1 MAIRETRR
9 NLRIVSASGESEV
22 IAQELSGLG
31 HKLTEL
37 EKRLTEVEK
46 VNARLEVAALTTAR
60 ALGEIAQHWDD
71 VYEAMRR
78 AEEPGVN
85 EIWRERDSAL
95 NPPERKSHNRNRQP
109 P

>member
-1 MAIRETRR
+1 MA
-9 NLRIVSASGESEV
+9 ASGESEV
-22 IAQELSGLG
+22 IAQELSSLG

-60 ALGEIAQHWDD
+60 ALGEIAQHWDA

-78 AEEPGVN
+78 AEEPGVK
-85 EIWRERDSAL
+85 EIRHERDSTL
-95 NPPERKSHNRNRQP
+95 SPPERKSDNRNRQP